1 MSDTAESTEQLWP
14 DDLELDDR
22 LTFDGHE
29 YVVVGTGPG
38 EATLDRVDD
47 ETITME
53 VFRWAI
59 TGQVG
64 IELETTVSPESFE
77 RAVKSGG
84 EASGE

>member
-1 MSDTAESTEQLWP
+1 MSDSDAATEQLCP
-14 DDLELDDR
+14 DDLEMDDR
-22 LTFDGHE
+22 IEWEGHT

-47 ETITME
+47 QSITME

-64 IELETTVSPESFE
+64 IELETTVSPEAFE
-77 RAVKSGG
+77 KTV
-84 EASGE
+84 EARGDSSE